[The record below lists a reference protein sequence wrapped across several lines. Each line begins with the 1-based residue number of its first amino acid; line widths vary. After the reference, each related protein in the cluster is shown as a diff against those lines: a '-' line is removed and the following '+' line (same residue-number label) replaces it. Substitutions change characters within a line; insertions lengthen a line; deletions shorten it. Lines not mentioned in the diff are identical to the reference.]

1 MRMATPAASKTTCPP
16 WPSPAAVPPAGT
28 NGRQPDVEAN
38 RQEVEAVGRYVYRG
52 PEPEQETQHQGCS
65 AKLRLPTRAVGSSID
80 EGGRNVKR
88 LQLDREV
95 MIQVDNSAA
104 EAEVAG
110 RQPDVKARVEQSTTQ

>member
-1 MRMATPAASKTTCPP
+1 MLT
-16 WPSPAAVPPAGT
+16 AGT
-28 NGRQPDVEAN
+28 SVRACVVNLVPIAARSPKYMT
-38 RQEVEAVGRYVYRG
+38 R
-52 PEPEQETQHQGCS
+52 QGCS
-65 AKLRLPTRAVGSSID
+65 AKLRLPTRAVGRSID

-104 EAEVAG
+104 EAEVEG

>member
-1 MRMATPAASKTTCPP
+1 MGKFI
-16 WPSPAAVPPAGT
+16 G
-28 NGRQPDVEAN
+28 
-38 RQEVEAVGRYVYRG
+38 
-52 PEPEQETQHQGCS
+52 
-65 AKLRLPTRAVGSSID
+65 
-80 EGGRNVKR
+80 EGGRNVER